1 MKLTNRKVLLA
12 LGTVVVTFGSV
23 VQSFQFSTPLTIW
36 KLALLGTRKF
46 PLAKEK
52 DSDDTWDANV
62 DYDKE
67 WPSEISSSVDPTTR
81 WDALPA
87 TPVDDGLNPKLG
99 INIGAQL
106 QPMTPQQLQEL
117 KAEASELINDAIA
130 AGIDDIDKMR
140 SKMKIEM
147 EKSREARMFASE
159 VNAQEKSRELMT
171 KIDQL
176 TEGFLSATKAT
187 RESTKMA
194 AAASKAMEGSGK
206 GLEMGTWGTLGG
218 LTVLAD
224 GGIDGGSLLGS
235 VDSAKWASSMSSSP
249 QAATEDTGNEPSENR
264 IIIIADEKQVSAM
277 SQ

>member
-1 MKLTNRKVLLA
+1 M
-12 LGTVVVTFGSV
+12 
-23 VQSFQFSTPLTIW
+23 
-36 KLALLGTRKF
+36 
-46 PLAKEK
+46 
-52 DSDDTWDANV
+52 
-62 DYDKE
+62 
-67 WPSEISSSVDPTTR
+67 
-81 WDALPA
+81 
-87 TPVDDGLNPKLG
+87 DDGLNPKLG

-194 AAASKAMEGSGK
+194 AAASKAMEGNGK